1 MSASRSQSILP
12 WLILAFTL
20 LGCGASDPVADIA
33 LTKAP
38 PDARTFFQPGIEG
51 GVLYAYI
58 TADGEIFIYRRD
70 LDQFGWVT
78 LPQFRRFVAHAK
90 SRGGYLV
97 HSLEDGDLKQAAC
110 RDAFHVI
117 SKSKINTQDPLDV
130 LPLVKQEL
138 QKRRKA

>member
-1 MSASRSQSILP
+1 MSTLRPSSILLL
-12 WLILAFTL
+12 LILALIL
-20 LGCGASDPVADIA
+20 LGCGASDPAADVV
-33 LTKAP
+33 LMKAP
-38 PDARTFFQPGIEG
+38 PEVQTFFQPGIERG
-51 GVLYAYI
+51 ELYAYI
-58 TADGEIFIYRRD
+58 TAAGAIFIYRRD

-97 HSLEDGDLKQAAC
+97 YSLEDGDLNQADC

-117 SKSKINTQDPLDV
+117 IKAKIDTQDPVDV

-138 QKRRKA
+138 